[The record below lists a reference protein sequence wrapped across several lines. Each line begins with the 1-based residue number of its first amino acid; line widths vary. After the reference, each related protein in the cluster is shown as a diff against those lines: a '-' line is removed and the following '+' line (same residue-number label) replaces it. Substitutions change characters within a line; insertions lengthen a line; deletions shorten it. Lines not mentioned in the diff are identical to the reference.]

1 MGRKKVAV
9 IGAGHVGGQVA
20 WGITMRE
27 LADVVIVD
35 IIEGLPQGK
44 ALDMMEARPVIGSDV
59 EITGTNSYDET
70 AGSDIIVITSGLPR
84 KPGMSREELLESNV
98 KIVAEVTKRAVERS
112 PNAILIVVA
121 NPLDA
126 MTYTAFKVS
135 GLPRERV
142 MGMAGMLDSARF
154 RAFIAMELGVSVKD
168 VTAFVLGTHGDL
180 MVPSTRYTTVAGTP
194 VEQLIAKERLEA
206 IVKRTRKA
214 GGEIVSLLKTGSAYF
229 APAMAITEMVEA
241 ILKDKKEIIPACV
254 YPQGEYGY
262 RDVFVGLPA
271 KLGAKGIE
279 EIVEFELSP
288 QEKAALD
295 ESMRHVKELLKE
307 VDGLK
312 LF

>member
-1 MGRKKVAV
+1 MGRKKVTV

-44 ALDMMEARPVIGSDV
+44 ALDMMEARPLIGSDV
-59 EITGTNSYDET
+59 EITGTNGYDET
-70 AGSDIIVITSGLPR
+70 AGSDIVVITSGLPR

-112 PNAILIVVA
+112 PNAILIVVS

-135 GLPRERV
+135 GFPRERV

-206 IVKRTRKA
+206 IVKRTREA

-229 APAMAITEMVEA
+229 APSMAITEMVEA

-262 RDVFVGLPA
+262 HDVFVGLPA

>member
-44 ALDMMEARPVIGSDV
+44 ALDMMEARPLIGSDV

-98 KIVAEVTKRAVERS
+98 KIVAEVTKRAVEKS
-112 PNAILIVVA
+112 PNAIIIVVS

-154 RAFIAMELGVSVKD
+154 RTFIAMELGVSVKD

-206 IVKRTRKA
+206 IVERTRKA

-288 QEKAALD
+288 EEKAALD

-307 VDGLK
+307 VDELK